1 MKKEVSAENK
11 MTKQKFH
18 AYLKVQYSGE
28 YNMIMQGNLA
38 AMAAGLSKSDFVD
51 IISNYEKY
59 LEEFGEN

>member
-1 MKKEVSAENK
+1 MNKDVSAENR

-28 YNMIMQGNLA
+28 YNMITQCNLA
-38 AMAAGLSKSDFVD
+38 AMAAGLSGADFVD

>member
-1 MKKEVSAENK
+1 